1 MDAAIIAPLAFVLYA
16 LALVWDW
23 DQWLWM
29 AIVALPIGIAAAIWA
44 VWCLMMLQRFY
55 LDQRTSEATQPEPT

>member
-1 MDAAIIAPLAFVLYA
+1 
-16 LALVWDW
+16 
-23 DQWLWM
+23 M

>member
-1 MDAAIIAPLAFVLYA
+1 VDAAIIAPLAFVLYA

-29 AIVALPIGIAAAIWA
+29 AIVALPSA
-44 VWCLMMLQRFY
+44 
-55 LDQRTSEATQPEPT
+55 